1 MTPNTDA
8 ALANIQLSRLR
19 VQLATTIA
27 EARSH
32 ILDIKTNE
40 QWKGKDTDTM
50 KNIAI
55 GSWQEVIRVCEEEGE
70 SPSPSPL

>member
-19 VQLATTIA
+19 VQLAATIA

-40 QWKGKDTDTM
+40 QWKGKNTM

-55 GSWQEVIRVCEEEGE
+55 GSWQEVIRVCEEEGK
-70 SPSPSPL
+70 SPSPL